1 MCPHR
6 TVVYRSHVQ
15 NTTGLRFAHVW
26 GDTGR
31 HVLRTAVLGFVCLT
45 MQSMAGDISRQ
56 AFLRGAV
63 GALAAGAFV
72 GSGRAGGAPLPSGWD
87 GLSIGGQVIR
97 PDSPQFG
104 TAKAVFNTNY
114 NGTTPAAVVVPT
126 SPADVQKAMTFAAA
140 NNLKVAPRGG
150 GHSYVGASTAN
161 GTMVLDLRQLPGDVN
176 YDAATGLVTVTPATS
191 LYAMHQVLAAAG
203 RGIPTGTCPS
213 VGAAGHALG
222 GGLGAHSR
230 HAGLMSD
237 ALRSATVV
245 LPSGQAVTASA
256 SSQPDLFWALRGGG
270 GGNFGVTTSLTFA
283 TFPTTEVDAVNLNFP
298 AQSFAQMLVGWQNWL
313 RTADRSC
320 WALADATVDPMGTH
334 CRILA
339 TCPAGSGGS
348 VASAITAAVGLQPTG
363 TDSHTFNY
371 LDLTNYLAVGN
382 LNPSPL
388 GYVGGSDVFT
398 SITPAAAQGIAAAV
412 DAFPRGAGRML
423 AIMHA
428 LDGALADVPT
438 GASAFPWRRQS
449 SLVQWYVET
458 PGDPSGALGWLGAAH
473 RAVQPYSAGGYAN
486 YLEANQPVSRYF
498 GPNLAQLSAV
508 RQKYDP
514 GRVMF
519 SGLPV

>member
-1 MCPHR
+1 MTR
-6 TVVYRSHVQ
+6 E
-15 NTTGLRFAHVW
+15 
-26 GDTGR
+26 
-31 HVLRTAVLGFVCLT
+31 
-45 MQSMAGDISRQ
+45 ISRKT
-56 AFLRGAV
+56 FLRSAA
-63 GALAAGAFV
+63 GALAAGAV
-72 GSGRAGGAPLPSGWD
+72 LGSARAGAEPVISGWD
-87 GLSIGGQVIR
+87 GLSKAIGGQVIQ
-97 PDSPQFG
+97 PNGPQFG
-104 TAKAVFNTNY
+104 SAKQVFNTNY
-114 NGTTPAAVVVPT
+114 NGLTPAAVVTVT

-161 GTMVLDLRQLPGDVN
+161 GTMVLDLRQLPGDIN
-176 YDAATGLVTVTPATS
+176 YDAATGQVTVTPATS

-245 LPSGQAVTASA
+245 LPGGQAVTASA
-256 SSQPDLFWALRGGG
+256 NSQPDLFWALRGGG

-283 TFPTTEVDAVNLNFP
+283 TFPAGEVDAVNLNFP
-298 AQSFAQMLVGWQNWL
+298 PQSFAQVLVGWQNWL

-348 VASAITAAVGLQPTG
+348 VASAITSAVGIQPTG
-363 TDSHTFNY
+363 TENHTFNY

-388 GYVGGSDVFT
+388 GYVGGSDVFPT
-398 SITPAAAQGIAAAV
+398 ITLAAAQGIAAAV

-458 PGDPSGALGWLGAAH
+458 SGDPSGALGWLAAAH
-473 RAVQPYSAGGYAN
+473 RAVQPYSVGGYVN
-486 YLEANQPVSRYF
+486 YLEANQPAARYF
-498 GPNLAQLSAV
+498 GPNLSKLSTV
-508 RQKYDP
+508 RQTYDP
-514 GRVMF
+514 SRVMF